1 MIKHLRSIAAAALMA
16 VSMLSAK
23 ADDFSF
29 DYSYY
34 GNLEVEMFGKP
45 FGTSKN
51 EIKVAPCGQ
60 DSITLILDNFTLSM
74 GTSNMYVGTI
84 KVDSIKVEN
93 SADGFSF
100 SKEDVVKIE
109 PGYYPVGEDVAWTG
123 AQLPAMPVSVEGTLV
138 DGKLVLAI
146 NIESMKVNVKFT
158 SDPSTSF
165 SGPLSVEMNGNPMGT
180 SEQVIKIVDRGDGM
194 NALMLS
200 NFSLGV
206 MHVGNIL
213 VDSIPAGET
222 ISHEAGIVISK
233 GSYPADADWF
243 GHTLGVVPVSVNGT
257 VASGNLDLVI
267 DINMP
272 DLGVIKVSF
281 DGVSTSI
288 SEIPADTETGVK
300 AVYTVSGVKVGD
312 STDNLPSGIYIVKEN
327 GKSYKILK

>member
-1 MIKHLRSIAAAALMA
+1 MIKHLRSIAAVALMA

-34 GNLEVEMFGKP
+34 GNLEVEMAGNP
-45 FGTSKN
+45 LGTSKN

-84 KVDSIKVEN
+84 KIDSIKVEN

-109 PGYYPVGEDVAWTG
+109 PGYYPVGEDVVWTG

-146 NIESMKVNVKFT
+146 DIKSMNVNVKFT

-165 SGPLSVEMNGNPMGT
+165 SGPLSVEINDIPMGA

-194 NALMLS
+194 NAIMLS

-233 GSYPADADWF
+233 GSYPADAKWQ
-243 GHTLGVVPVSVNGT
+243 GYELGVVPVSVNGT